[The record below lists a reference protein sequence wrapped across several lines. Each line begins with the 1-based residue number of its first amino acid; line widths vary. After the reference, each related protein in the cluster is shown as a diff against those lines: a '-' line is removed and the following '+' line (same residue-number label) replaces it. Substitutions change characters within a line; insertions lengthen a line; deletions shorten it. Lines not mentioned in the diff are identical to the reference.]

1 MISGGF
7 SSSDTFEYDAILV
20 ASYPSRANTWTA
32 AAAAS
37 STFLLSVQVYC
48 LPASLA
54 LGVTAVQAPVSPTGS
69 ATCPTDTTLL
79 SGGFAG
85 GSPAIRSRP
94 NGNGWYAA
102 GAAGYSGRVYALC
115 ASQRVSAGSIVSASF
130 NPHSSAHSYYPAAQS
145 VICPAGQTAI
155 SGGFSGGDLV

>member
-7 SSSDTFEYDAILV
+7 SSGDTFEYDAILV
-20 ASYPSRANTWTA
+20 ASYPSSANTWTA

-69 ATCPTDTTLL
+69 ATCPTEHDLAQRRLRGRLPSDPVASKWEWLVRGRRHRLL
-79 SGGFAG
+79 RAG
-85 GSPAIRSRP
+85 LRPLRQPAR
-94 NGNGWYAA
+94 
-102 GAAGYSGRVYALC
+102 
-115 ASQRVSAGSIVSASF
+115 
-130 NPHSSAHSYYPAAQS
+130 
-145 VICPAGQTAI
+145 
-155 SGGFSGGDLV
+155 